1 MIYIKTTKW
10 CISDD
15 GEIFTD
21 DYENKEEAIEAV
33 KLDYGVD
40 MYIGRNVKI
49 EFDEQDI
56 LIPDIEYELGEKL
69 HEEVGEVSESWE
81 IPKDLMKKFAR
92 MYEKFVI
99 DFINKNGLQP
109 TCYKV
114 VDIEEVKGR
123 EQNG

>member
-1 MIYIKTTKW
+1 MKYIKTTKW

-21 DYENKEEAIEAV
+21 DYENKKEAIEAV

-40 MYIGRNVKI
+40 MYIGCKIKI
-49 EFDEQDI
+49 EFDEQDV

-81 IPKDLMKKFAR
+81 IPKDIMKKFAR
-92 MYEKFVI
+92 KYEKFVI
-99 DFINKNGLQP
+99 DFINENDLQP

-114 VDIEEVKGR
+114 VDIEEVS
-123 EQNG
+123 E

>member
-1 MIYIKTTKW
+1 MKYIETNKW

-56 LIPDIEYELGEKL
+56 LIPDIEHELSEKL
-69 HEEVGEVSESWE
+69 FYEVGEASEYWE
-81 IPKDLMKKFAR
+81 IPRDIMKKFAES
-92 MYEKFVI
+92 YEKFVI

-114 VDIEEVKGR
+114 VDIEQIQAG
-123 EQNG
+123 EQE

>member
-1 MIYIKTTKW
+1 MKYIKTTKW

-21 DYENKEEAIEAV
+21 DYKNKKEAIEAV

-40 MYIGRNVKI
+40 MYIGCKIKI
-49 EFDEQDI
+49 EFDEQDV

-81 IPKDLMKKFAR
+81 IPKDIMKKFAR
-92 MYEKFVI
+92 KYEKLVI
-99 DFINKNGLQP
+99 DFINENDLQP

-114 VDIEEVKGR
+114 VDIEEVS
-123 EQNG
+123 E